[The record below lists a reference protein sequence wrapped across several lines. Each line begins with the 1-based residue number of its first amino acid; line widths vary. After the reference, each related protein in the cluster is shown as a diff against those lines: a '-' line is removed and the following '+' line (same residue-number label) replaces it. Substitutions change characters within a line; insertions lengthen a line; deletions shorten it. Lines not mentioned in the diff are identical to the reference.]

1 VELVRD
7 GKGEV
12 RGKLFCFFSLKA
24 WANPADIFCVNR
36 HVISALFLT
45 LACVDVLILSQFS
58 LGFIEALLT
67 GSLMLISYGMG
78 IFSGLA
84 E

>member
-1 VELVRD
+1 
-7 GKGEV
+7 
-12 RGKLFCFFSLKA
+12 
-24 WANPADIFCVNR
+24 
-36 HVISALFLT
+36 
-45 LACVDVLILSQFS
+45 VDVLILSQFS